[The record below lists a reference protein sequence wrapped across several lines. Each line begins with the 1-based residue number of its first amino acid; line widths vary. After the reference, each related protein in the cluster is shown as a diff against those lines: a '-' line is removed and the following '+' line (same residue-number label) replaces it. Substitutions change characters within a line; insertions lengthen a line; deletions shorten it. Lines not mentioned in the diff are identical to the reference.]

1 MTKKKDNFTT
11 EVIFRK
17 VKSGSD
23 KGTIEA
29 FFPYAIN
36 DLKGSVTCY
45 AHIGQHSGACW
56 DYFLFKTVPAKEID
70 YMPLKSEL
78 ESLGYNLKVIKKRNY
93 KRYLT
98 ELNKVRQ

>member
-1 MTKKKDNFTT
+1 MKDNFIT

-17 VKSGSD
+17 VKSGSF

-29 FFPYAIN
+29 FFPYEIN
-36 DLKGSVTCY
+36 DNSGNVVCY
-45 AHIGQHSGACW
+45 AHLGQHSGASW
-56 DYFLFKTVPAKEID
+56 AYFLENTVPAKEID
-70 YMPLKSEL
+70 YMPLKREL